1 MGYLL
6 TGFVSGGLMI
16 GFAEIIN
23 LLYKQAKIQR
33 RILKA
38 LEKDL
43 DEEEYLLTP
52 KKDDL
57 SI

>member
-1 MGYLL
+1 
-6 TGFVSGGLMI
+6 MI